1 MTKYGIK
8 SSYYFLILDVR
19 IVVIFVRLWDW
30 KDGDALNFYLD
41 YSYIGVCIYT
51 NESSFIII
59 FIVD

>member
-30 KDGDALNFYLD
+30 QDGDALNFYLD
-41 YSYIGVCIYT
+41 YSYIGVYIYT